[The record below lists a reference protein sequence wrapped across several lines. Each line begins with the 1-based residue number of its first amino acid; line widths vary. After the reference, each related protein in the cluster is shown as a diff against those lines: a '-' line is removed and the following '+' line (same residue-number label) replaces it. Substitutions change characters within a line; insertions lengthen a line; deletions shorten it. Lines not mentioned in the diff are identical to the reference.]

1 MPPHSPLWQHLADR
15 AEGESIMYASQP
27 QTEVVDADIIAA
39 VERAKEIINGIRGV
53 RARKNISPRESLVLN
68 VIGTVDASTRD
79 IIVKLG
85 GLEALNENAV
95 KDPAASSFMVD
106 TTEFNIPQSANI
118 DVEAECAR
126 ITKDIA
132 YLQGFKASVEKKLA
146 NERFVSHAPEA
157 VVAAER
163 KKLADAEA
171 KLATLEASL
180 AALSK

>member
-1 MPPHSPLWQHLADR
+1 M
-15 AEGESIMYASQP
+15 
-27 QTEVVDADIIAA
+27 
-39 VERAKEIINGIRGV
+39 
-53 RARKNISPRESLVLN
+53 LN
-68 VIGTVDASTRD
+68 VIGTVDVCTRD
-79 IIVKLG
+79 MIVKLG
-85 GLEALNENAV
+85 GLEELNENAA
-95 KDPAASSFMVD
+95 KDAAASSFMVG

-118 DVEAECAR
+118 DIEAERAR

-171 KLATLEASL
+171 KLATLESSL
-180 AALSK
+180 AALS

>member
-1 MPPHSPLWQHLADR
+1 MADT
-15 AEGESIMYASQP
+15 AVIES
-27 QTEVVDADIIAA
+27 
-39 VERAKEIINGIRGV
+39 VERAKEIINGIRSV
-53 RARKNISPRESLVLN
+53 RARKNIRPARYFVLN
-68 VIGTVDASTRD
+68 VIGTVDVCTRD
-79 IIVKLG
+79 MIVKLG
-85 GLEALNENAV
+85 GLEELNENAA
-95 KDPAASSFMVD
+95 KDAAASSFMVG

-118 DVEAECAR
+118 DIEAERAR

-180 AALSK
+180 AALS